1 MIRHLFFN
9 SSLTAAI
16 LIIAAVSARA
26 QDSYP
31 DANQIVSVGGAV
43 TEIIYALGE
52 QDRLVGR
59 DTTSNYPPEVF
70 DLPDIGYMRRLSAEG
85 ILSINPDLIIAEEG
99 SGPIDT
105 IELLAEA
112 DIPFV
117 TIPDAFTRDGI
128 VAKITAVAAALG
140 IPEKGADLGA
150 RIDADLKAAET
161 VADHA
166 GDKKRVLFILTLSND
181 RFLVSGTNSAADGII
196 RMAGGINV
204 ITEFE
209 GYKPLTDEA
218 LLAAAPDI
226 ILLMNRTGQ
235 SQISDDALAINP
247 AISVTPAGKSRA
259 FLRMDGMF
267 MLGFGP
273 RTAQAILDLN
283 KMFYPTKG

>member
-1 MIRHLFFN
+1 MIRRQFFTSALAAASLMI
-9 SSLTAAI
+9 SSTTA
-16 LIIAAVSARA
+16 SA
-26 QDSYP
+26 QEVYP
-31 DANQIVSVGGAV
+31 DAKQIVSIGGAI

-52 QDRLVGR
+52 QHRLVGR

-70 DLPDIGYMRRLSAEG
+70 DLPDIGYMRRMSAEG

-99 SGPIDT
+99 SGPVDT

-112 DIPFV
+112 RIPFV
-117 TIPDAFTRDGI
+117 TIPDEFNRRGI
-128 VAKITAVAAALG
+128 VAKITAIATALG
-140 IPEKGADLGA
+140 TPDKGAVLAAKLDT
-150 RIDADLKAAET
+150 DLKAAEKMANQ
-161 VADHA
+161 VEN
-166 GDKKRVLFILTLSND
+166 KKRVLFVLTLSND
-181 RFLVSGTNSAADGII
+181 RLLVSGTNTAADGII

-218 LLAAAPDI
+218 ISAAAPDI

-235 SQISDDALAINP
+235 TQISDDDLAANP
-247 AISVTPAGKSRA
+247 AISVTPAGKSRS

-283 KMFYPTKG
+283 KMFYPTEG